1 MSDGLKIILAIVAA
15 VAGVTLVVFLSIGL
29 FTVVRAVLVHLG
41 RFIAAEVRDVF
52 RLLGAVLTS
61 FVYALLL
68 LGNIII
74 GRWSAAG
81 HFGRGV
87 RDEIGGGARALYRV
101 VIGNTARLLLMRGL
115 VEGIEERVP
124 AMVQAAPGTDSPNKR
139 TGQFEGYKI
148 VGSLPTGGSGSKLF
162 IAEPDEIK
170 RAGLERAGHANLN
183 QCVIKSFSLADGSSL
198 PQIVRE
204 SRALDAAMKLGLI
217 LDHDLSSE
225 RFFYVMRYVPGQNL
239 TLVTKQLHAGSGG
252 NGLDEKRLRLALGFV
267 ADLLKTLDRYHRGGL
282 WHKDVKPD
290 NIIVEGES
298 AHLVDFGL
306 VTPLRSAM
314 TLTTHGTEYFRDPE
328 MVRQAL
334 KGVKVHDVDGT
345 KFDVFGAGAVLYA
358 ILEDAFPAHGVLS
371 PMAKSSPEALK
382 WVVRRAMADYDKRY
396 PSVAVM
402 LADIEAV
409 RTAAKPLEMRP
420 VDLPSMRGDESASIP
435 LEVAAPAAAS
445 VAASVA
451 AAGSPESSG
460 SQGFSQPSSDPAI
473 GVGAAVGTGAAASSS
488 AKPNIV
494 VENWWTGKS
503 RVQGASNAEVASAS
517 DAFDAM
523 KGAASRW
530 KKSPFG
536 GFAAAGMGGAR
547 RTPVPVSER
556 KSARE
561 QVATARARAQAAR
574 GRAQARIE
582 ERSGIRPDYS
592 NGVKGAV
599 ALVVVL
605 FLGAVIGLLTI
616 RFEQVPVA
624 PSATETTPDAPSFS
638 DFAAIGQFANQTAF
652 VISDLDALDAE
663 AAAEAKR
670 GLTLLRS
677 EGLKLVGAPVE
688 AFVGPSDGSHAT
700 ATIDEW
706 AATLRLAR
714 GQASLESKDAVTNVR
729 SWLFKNSE
737 HFDMVIWL
745 SKAPGGQ
752 GKQGLFHFI
761 AFKDVAKPGSL
772 AFHASRMID
781 GIVEPGRRA
790 IEFTKASS
798 RDVQRLLDDLAERI
812 ASAKAGVENS
822 LIEKSSGTD
831 PPSAEN
837 TTGITSEARDY
848 VLRLVRDAGQ
858 VLSAVRSTLEG
869 DAPQPDESS
878 SQPETA
884 PAAKPEPRPSS
895 KPRRR
900 RHRTIPRRRPLPAFV

>member
-15 VAGVTLVVFLSIGL
+15 VAGVTLMVFVAIGL
-29 FTVVRAVLVHLG
+29 FTVVRGVVVHLAK
-41 RFIAAEVRDVF
+41 FIVSEVGDVF

-61 FVYALLL
+61 FVYAALL
-68 LGNIII
+68 LGNVII

-87 RDEIGGGARALYRV
+87 RDEIGGGTRALYRIA
-101 VIGNTARLLLMRGL
+101 IGNPARLLFMKGL

-124 AMVQAAPGTDSPNKR
+124 AMVNAAPGTDSPSKR

-162 IAEPDEIK
+162 IAQPDEVK
-170 RAGLERAGHANLN
+170 LAGLERAGHTQLN
-183 QCVIKSFSLADGSSL
+183 QVVIKSFSLADGSSL

-217 LDHDLSSE
+217 LDHDLTSE

-239 TLVTKQLHAGSGG
+239 TLVTKQLHASSGG

-267 ADLLKTLDRYHRGGL
+267 ADLLKTLDRYHHGGL

-371 PMAKSSPEALK
+371 PMTKSSPEALK

-420 VDLPSMRGDESASIP
+420 VDLPSMRGADAPVIP
-435 LEVAAPAAAS
+435 LEVAAPAAA
-445 VAASVA
+445 VASVA
-451 AAGSPESSG
+451 VGAAGSSFPASSSG
-460 SQGFSQPSSDPAI
+460 FAQPSSDPAVGI
-473 GVGAAVGTGAAASSS
+473 GSAVGGGAVAGSAPT

-503 RVQGASNAEVASAS
+503 RVEGASNAEVASAS
-517 DAFDAM
+517 GAFDAV

-574 GRAQARIE
+574 SRAQARIE

-599 ALVVVL
+599 ALVVVV
-605 FLGAVIGLLTI
+605 FLGAIVGLLTI
-616 RFEQVPVA
+616 RFDAAPPA
-624 PSATETTPDAPSFS
+624 PSPSATTQDAPNFS
-638 DFAAIGQFANQTAF
+638 DFAALGQFANQTAF
-652 VISDLDALDAE
+652 VISDLDALDTD

-688 AFVGPSDGSHAT
+688 AHLGTSDGSHST

-729 SWLFKNSE
+729 AWLFKNSE

-745 SKAPGGQ
+745 SKVPGGQ

-772 AFHASRMID
+772 AFQASRMID
-781 GIVEPGRRA
+781 GFVEPGRRA
-790 IEFTKASS
+790 IEFTRASG
-798 RDVQRLLDDLAERI
+798 RDVQRMLDDLAERI
-812 ASAKAGVENS
+812 ASAKAGVES
-822 LIEKSSGTD
+822 TLIERTSGTD
-831 PPSAEN
+831 PPTAES
-837 TTGITSEARDY
+837 TTGITGEARDY

-858 VLSAVRSTLEG
+858 VLSVVRSTLEG
-869 DAPQPDESS
+869 DAPQPEG
-878 SQPETA
+878 QPSE
-884 PAAKPEPRPSS
+884 EQPRPSS

-900 RHRTIPRRRPLPAFV
+900 RQGSGPQRCSRTHFV

>member
-1 MSDGLKIILAIVAA
+1 MSDGLKIILAVVAA
-15 VAGVTLVVFLSIGL
+15 VAGVTLMVFVAIGL
-29 FTVVRAVLVHLG
+29 FTVVRGVVVHLA
-41 RFIAAEVRDVF
+41 RFIASEVGDVF
-52 RLLGAVLTS
+52 RLFGAVLTS
-61 FVYALLL
+61 FVYAALL
-68 LGNIII
+68 LGNVII

-87 RDEIGGGARALYRV
+87 RDEIGGGARALYRI
-101 VIGNTARLLLMRGL
+101 VIGNPARLLFMKGL

-124 AMVQAAPGTDSPNKR
+124 AMVQAAPGTDTPNKR

-170 RAGLERAGHANLN
+170 RAGLERAGHADLSHV
-183 QCVIKSFSLADGSSL
+183 VIKSFSLADGSSL

-217 LDHDLSSE
+217 LDHDLTSE

-239 TLVTKQLHAGSGG
+239 TLVTKQLHASSGG
-252 NGLDEKRLRLALGFV
+252 NGLDERRLRLALGFV
-267 ADLLKTLDRYHRGGL
+267 ADLLRTLDRYHRGGL

-371 PMAKSSPEALK
+371 PMSKSSPEALK

-402 LADIEAV
+402 LADVESV

-420 VDLPSMRGDESASIP
+420 VDLPSMRGADVPAIP

-445 VAASVA
+445 VAVGSVVG
-451 AAGSPESSG
+451 AAGSPAPSSSSG
-460 SQGFSQPSSDPAI
+460 FAQPSSDPAV
-473 GVGAAVGTGAAASSS
+473 GVGAAVGGGAGT
-488 AKPNIV
+488 KPAGKPHIV

-503 RVQGASNAEVASAS
+503 RVEGTSNAEVASAS
-517 DAFDAM
+517 GAFDAM

-530 KKSPFG
+530 KKAPFG

-561 QVATARARAQAAR
+561 QVATARARAHAAR
-574 GRAQARIE
+574 GRAQARLE
-582 ERSGIRPDYS
+582 ERQGVRPDYS

-599 ALVVVL
+599 ALVVVV
-605 FLGAVIGLLTI
+605 FLGAVIGLLTM
-616 RFEQVPVA
+616 RFDQAPVA
-624 PSATETTPDAPSFS
+624 PSAHQTTQDAPSFN

-652 VISDLDALDAE
+652 VISDLDTLDAE

-670 GLTLLRS
+670 GLTLLRT

-688 AFVGPSDGSHAT
+688 AHLGSSDGSHPT
-700 ATIDEW
+700 ASVDEW

-714 GQASLESKDAVTNVR
+714 GQASLDGKDAIDSVR
-729 SWLFKNSE
+729 GWLFKNSE

-745 SKAPGGQ
+745 SKTPGGQ

-772 AFHASRMID
+772 AFAASRMID
-781 GIVEPGRRA
+781 GFVEPGRRA
-790 IEFTKASS
+790 IEFTRASG
-798 RDVQRLLDDLAERI
+798 RDVQRMLDDLAERI
-812 ASAKAGVENS
+812 ASAKAGVES
-822 LIEKSSGTD
+822 TLIEKSSGTD
-831 PPSAEN
+831 PPNAEN
-837 TTGITSEARDY
+837 TTGITGEARDY

-869 DAPQPDESS
+869 DAPHPEQQPSEE
-878 SQPETA
+878 QP
-884 PAAKPEPRPSS
+884 KPSS

-900 RHRTIPRRRPLPAFV
+900 RHGSNPGRRQWARFV